1 MSGAG
6 GDRIAEAPTVIDAGA
21 SFEGLLTFRGSA
33 RIDGVLSGR
42 VIADGCLVIGPRG
55 RVTATIEVDELVV
68 AGEFEGEAS
77 ARGRVELLASAR
89 AAGRL
94 RAPTFSLAEGCR
106 FDGQWETV
114 VQPSH
119 AELEALAERA
129 AEPLEGPAEGAS
141 AP

>member
-55 RVTATIEVDELVV
+55 RVTATVEVDELVV
-68 AGEFEGEAS
+68 AGEFEGD
-77 ARGRVELLASAR
+77 ARVRARVELLATGR
-89 AAGRL
+89 ASGRL
-94 RAPTFSLAEGCR
+94 RAPSFCLAEGCL

-114 VQPSH
+114 VPH
-119 AELEALAERA
+119 PPGEPEAHDALASEG
-129 AEPLEGPAEGAS
+129 LEGPVAGAS

>member
-6 GDRIAEAPTVIDAGA
+6 EDRIAEAPTVIDAGA

-55 RVTATIEVDELVV
+55 RVTATVEVDELVV
-68 AGEFEGEAS
+68 AGEFEGDAQARTRVQMLAS
-77 ARGRVELLASAR
+77 GRVS
-89 AAGRL
+89 GRL
-94 RAPTFSLAEGCR
+94 RAPSFSLAEGCV

-114 VQPSH
+114 VPRVPT
-119 AELEALAERA
+119 APEADEERA
-129 AEPLEGPAEGAS
+129 SGGLEGPVAGAS

>member
-1 MSGAG
+1 MSS
-6 GDRIAEAPTVIDAGA
+6 DRIAEAPTVIDAGA

-55 RVTATIEVDELVV
+55 RVTATLEVDELVV

-77 ARGRVELLASAR
+77 VRSRVELLASGR
-89 AAGRL
+89 VAGRL
-94 RAPTFSLAEGCR
+94 RAPSFSLAEGCL

-114 VQPSH
+114 VPRSP
-119 AELEALAERA
+119 AEAEALEEVA
-129 AEPLEGPAEGAS
+129 AGALEGPGAGAS